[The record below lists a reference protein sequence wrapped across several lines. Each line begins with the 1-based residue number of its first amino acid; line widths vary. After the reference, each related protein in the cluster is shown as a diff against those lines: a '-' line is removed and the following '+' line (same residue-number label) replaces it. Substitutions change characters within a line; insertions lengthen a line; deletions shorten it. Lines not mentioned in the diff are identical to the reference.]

1 MSCHF
6 WECWDWISDWIS
18 SSLTFG
24 SLEKIY
30 RNCLGEFITVWW
42 QFSHIKTH
50 KTKIINRFQ
59 NHPEPSLSPAPAL
72 DRPKTA
78 EFYFPERD
86 LGILLAGFLS
96 GQTCPWSQ
104 CGAPV
109 SGLSLIQCAGGE
121 EVEGQVTRCSWAGG
135 PGTGGPD
142 GRILLE
148 NDIPE
153 NRENLISYLTTV
165 YRRLLYVF
173 DVLASPVHCGKVW
186 GVTWY

>member
-1 MSCHF
+1 MRQRKSVLKFTHALNPETKSRMPNCLFWCNLQECLNKSQIKKIDHYPKWLIVLKSVGDDYLWPQLLVYSIDFVSCHF

-96 GQTCPWSQ
+96 G
-104 CGAPV
+104 
-109 SGLSLIQCAGGE
+109 
-121 EVEGQVTRCSWAGG
+121 
-135 PGTGGPD
+135 
-142 GRILLE
+142 
-148 NDIPE
+148 
-153 NRENLISYLTTV
+153 
-165 YRRLLYVF
+165 
-173 DVLASPVHCGKVW
+173 
-186 GVTWY
+186 